1 MANFAVRTVAPT
13 SQPLLL
19 EQAKEYAKI
28 EIPHED
34 VTLGDLL
41 LAATE
46 RVEDLLN
53 QSLITQTWA
62 LTLDSFFQE
71 PFYDATEGVL
81 KLPRPPLQS
90 VSSITY
96 LDTAGVSQTLATT
109 QYKVDTKSRPGR
121 ISLSYVGDWPDTYE
135 ETGVVTITYVAG
147 YGAAEA
153 VPSQAKQA
161 IRLLFNHWERER
173 GAYIT
178 SGAVP
183 QEIPHGVHDLIAL
196 VWHGDY

>member
-1 MANFAVRTVAPT
+1 VANFAVRTVAPVA
-13 SQPLLL
+13 QPLFL

-28 EIPHED
+28 EIPHENA
-34 VTLGDLL
+34 TLADILTT
-41 LAATE
+41 ATE
-46 RVEDLLN
+46 RCEDLLG

-71 PFYDATEGVL
+71 PFYDAVEGVL

-90 VSSITY
+90 VTSITY
-96 LDTAGVSQTLATT
+96 FDTAGVSQTWSSASY
-109 QYKVDTKSRPGR
+109 QVDAKSRPGR
-121 ISLSYVGDWPDTYE
+121 IALVEGQDWPDTNE
-135 ETGVVTITYVAG
+135 QLGAVVITYVAG

-153 VPSQAKQA
+153 VPAQVKQA
-161 IRLLFNHWERER
+161 IRLLFNHWEKER

-183 QEIPHGVHDLIAL
+183 QEIPHGIHDLLAL